1 MASPRFVVLPA
12 SLCLAWGLAFS
23 VPSPA
28 RAEAKSAS
36 KTKTAKVDINSAT
49 EAELEALPGVG
60 PATAEKIVAGRPYA
74 SVADLEKAGVSAKTI
89 EQIKPLVTARKPKAT
104 ASAKTKTEKA
114 DKPEKA
120 AKAEKP
126 DKTEKAK
133 GTAKTDSTAEA
144 SASDKAGSAHEAG
157 GKAHTK
163 TAKVNLN
170 TATEQE
176 LEDLPGVGPATAQK
190 IVAGRPYS
198 SVADLSKAG
207 VTARTI
213 EEIKPLVTAS
223 KPKTPAVAK
232 SEKTPTTA
240 PHEERT
246 KSAPKAEAKSS
257 AKAETEDDATPA
269 RTPPRP
275 GLVWVNTESKIFHRE
290 GDHWYGRTKKGEW
303 MTEDDAL
310 KAGYRPVKEA
320 EKKENP

>member
-1 MASPRFVVLPA
+1 MSSSRFVVLPA
-12 SLCLAWGLAFS
+12 SLCLAWGLAFG
-23 VPSPA
+23 VPSSA
-28 RAEAKSAS
+28 RAEAKSTS
-36 KTKTAKVDINSAT
+36 KSKTAKVDINTAS

-89 EQIKPLVTARKPKAT
+89 EQIKPLVTAKKPKAT
-104 ASAKTKTEKA
+104 ASAKAKTEKA
-114 DKPEKA
+114 EQT

-126 DKTEKAK
+126 DKTGKATAK
-133 GTAKTDSTAEA
+133 GTAKTDTTAEA
-144 SASDKAGSAHEAG
+144 AGGEKAGSTHEAG
-157 GKAHTK
+157 SKTHAK

-198 SVADLSKAG
+198 SVADLEKAG
-207 VTARTI
+207 VTAKTI
-213 EEIKPLVTAS
+213 EQIKPLVTATRS
-223 KPKTPAVAK
+223 KAPAVSKNDKTP
-232 SEKTPTTA
+232 PPTA

-246 KSAPKAEAKSS
+246 TGASKAEAKSS
-257 AKAETEDDATPA
+257 AKAEDEATPA

-303 MTEDDAL
+303 MTEDEAL
-310 KAGYRPVKEA
+310 KAGYRPVKES

>member
-1 MASPRFVVLPA
+1 MASSRFVVLPA
-12 SLCLAWGLAFS
+12 SLCLAWGLAFA
-23 VPSPA
+23 VAAPA
-28 RAEAKSAS
+28 HAEAKSAS
-36 KTKTAKVDINSAT
+36 KTKAGKVDINSAS

-60 PATAEKIVAGRPYA
+60 AATAEKIIAGRPYA
-74 SVADLEKAGVSAKTI
+74 SVADLEKAGVSAKTV
-89 EQIKPLVTARKPKAT
+89 EQIKPLVTARKPKAA
-104 ASAKTKTEKA
+104 ASTKTKAE
-114 DKPEKA
+114 KPEKT

-126 DKTEKAK
+126 ERP
-133 GTAKTDSTAEA
+133 EQ
-144 SASDKAGSAHEAG
+144 
-157 GKAHTK
+157 AHTK

-207 VTARTI
+207 VTTKTI
-213 EEIKPLVTAS
+213 EEIKPLVTAA

-232 SEKTPTTA
+232 TEKAPTTA
-240 PHEERT
+240 PHEEKT
-246 KSAPKAEAKSS
+246 KPTKAEAKSS
-257 AKAETEDDATPA
+257 AKAEAEDDTTPA
-269 RTPPRP
+269 RTPPRA

-303 MTEDDAL
+303 MTEAEAL
-310 KAGYRPVKEA
+310 KAGYRPVKEP